1 MKRLFGKIDLS
12 NGVTIGFWCILALGI
27 SVRGYQYLMGTS
39 LWEDEAHLALN
50 FISRGYAGLLKPL
63 DNAQSAPL
71 LFLFSVETFSSIFG
85 WGEKTLRAF
94 PFLVSVF
101 SLPLFYFLVL
111 DLTKSRLSALT
122 GFFLFSVNLAL
133 IYFVNELKP
142 YTVDVAVFVLIGFIA
157 FSSHPSIAKHRNK
170 WLAVAGCLAILYSN
184 IAFIV
189 LLCVATCFVWDWFL
203 AKRLDWPLAVVM
215 LLWGIVFGLNYY
227 FFIYQ
232 YPHAKEVRAMWLFA
246 YCPTDLLSCEFIN
259 FLKAT
264 IETTFFTLLLY
275 VSEVKGAG
283 WVLLLVFTAAI
294 RNCYLKRN
302 YRLLIFA
309 FGPIMIHLGISAL
322 HLYPFYYRFI
332 LYLVPAFIILIAVGI
347 DVIFTFVSNRI
358 HRVSGVIFIFGMVWL
373 FTESSFPQY
382 PLWER
387 EIKPSI
393 DFINKKY
400 SQSNILI
407 TTPNTLYKYYHET
420 GYAKNGNYR
429 FIEWNLTPDQF
440 SQSVVEEQKNF
451 LLLHAMD
458 TTVDGYGAVIR
469 YLRNKNLV
477 ANEFEYKT
485 YRVTEI
491 KPLQKGGRV
500 FTYKNFKADAMFEL
514 NGEKVI
520 ANWGNTVLSY
530 PFKLP
535 LGNYD
540 LVMSVKGTPA
550 FGIHPHLHVY
560 ANEEKLGSFFTLD
573 NYNAIHFNLELK
585 ETKELI
591 LQIIMDNDSVNTALN
606 EDRNAFIRSI
616 VISKK
621 DKN

>member
-1 MKRLFGKIDLS
+1 MKRLFGKVDLS
-12 NGVTIGFWCILALGI
+12 KWVTIGFWCILALGI
-27 SVRGYQYLMGTS
+27 SLRGYQYLMGSS

-63 DNAQSAPL
+63 DYAQSAPI
-71 LFLFSVETFSSIFG
+71 LFLFSVESITKIFG
-85 WGEKTLRAF
+85 FSEYALRAF
-94 PFLVSVF
+94 SFIVSIIT
-101 SLPLFYFLVL
+101 LPLFFLLVKELTGKNLASLIGYFLF
-111 DLTKSRLSALT
+111 T
-122 GFFLFSVNLAL
+122 VNLAL

-142 YTVDVAVFVLIGFIA
+142 YTIDVSVFVIMGLVAFTSYPIIA
-157 FSSHPSIAKHRNK
+157 RNRNK
-170 WLAVAGCLAILYSN
+170 WLALAGSLAILYSN
-184 IAFIV
+184 ISFII
-189 LLCVATCFVWDWFL
+189 LICIGACFVTDWFL
-203 AKRLDWPLAVVM
+203 KKHFDWRLALVF
-215 LLWGIVFGLNYY
+215 LLWACIFGINYY

-232 YPHAKEVRAMWLFA
+232 YPYANQVRAGWSFA
-246 YCPTDLLSCEFIN
+246 YMPLDILSCEFVN
-259 FLKAT
+259 FLKSA

-275 VSEVKGAG
+275 VSDTKGAG
-283 WVLLLVFTAAI
+283 WIVLLILVSGV
-294 RNCYLKRN
+294 RYCYLNRN

-309 FGPIMIHLGISAL
+309 CGPVIIHLGISAL

-347 DVIFTFVSNRI
+347 EVIFNFVSN
-358 HRVSGVIFIFGMVWL
+358 HLHKAVGVIFICGTVWL
-373 FTESSFPQY
+373 FTESSAPQY

-393 DFINKKY
+393 DFINKNY
-400 SQSNILI
+400 SGSNILI
-407 TTPNTLYKYYHET
+407 TTPHTLYKYYHET

-429 FIEWNLTPDQF
+429 FIDWNLTPEQF
-440 SQSVVEEQKNF
+440 SQWVVEEQKNF

-458 TTVDGYGAVIR
+458 TMVDGYGPVIR
-469 YLRNKNLV
+469 YLRNKNLI

-485 YRVTEI
+485 YKVTEI
-491 KPLQKGGRV
+491 KPLQIGGRV
-500 FTYKNFKADAMFEL
+500 FTYKNFKPEAMFEL

-535 LGNYD
+535 AGNYD
-540 LVMSVKGTPA
+540 LVMSAKGTPA

-560 ANEEKLGSFFTLD
+560 ANENKLGSFFTSD
-573 NYNAIHFNLELK
+573 HYSAIHFNLELM

-591 LQIIMDNDSVNTALN
+591 LQIIMDNDTVNTTLN